1 MVEKQHDLENNPL
14 LQFHGLP
21 RFDKIEPEHVI
32 PAMKQILKEAE
43 EKLAALEKSYEPTW
57 EGLLQPLEEMGI
69 PFEYSWGPINHLLGV
84 KNSPELRKA
93 HEAVLNEVV
102 TFSLRLR
109 QNPAIYRGLKTIKN
123 GKSWDSYSPAQKR
136 VIELK
141 ILSAD
146 LAGVGLEGEER
157 KRFIEIETESSRLS
171 TDFSNHV
178 LDATKAFALDIH
190 DQPDTEG
197 WPQSLKQIATQSF
210 NISNPGLD
218 NKATPEEGPWRITL
232 DFPVFMPF
240 MQHSRKRDQ
249 REIVYH
255 AQVTR
260 ASEGKLDNKPLI
272 NKLLQLREEKARL
285 LGYQSYADLSLAS
298 KMAPDV
304 AAVETMSLE
313 LKQAAKPF
321 ADQEYQEV
329 VKLAIESGQTE
340 EIKQWDWA
348 FWSER
353 MREKRFDYTDDQLR
367 PYFQMP
373 RVLDGLFSLAQKL
386 FGITIEEEPGD
397 FPRWHPDVKLFY
409 INNEDDERLASFFLD
424 PYSRPQEK
432 RGGAWMDECMNR
444 RVIDGQIHLPVIH
457 LCCNGTPPVGDQ
469 PSLMSFREVETLFH
483 EFGHGLQGMLTTINE
498 TDVAGINGV
507 EWDAVELPSQFME
520 NWCYHKPT
528 LIGLTAHVETGESL
542 PDELF
547 EKIKA
552 SRTFQ
557 SGYQTMRQLL
567 FGLVDMKLHHQFDP
581 SGNQSVF
588 DLYFDLA
595 REFSVFSPYEQDRF
609 LCSFSHIFAG
619 GYAAGYYSYKWAEVL
634 SADVFA
640 AFEEAGLD
648 SEETVREI
656 GLKFRNTVLSLG
668 GSVHPMEVFKKF
680 RGREPSTEALLR
692 HCGFVENRP

>member
-1 MVEKQHDLENNPL
+1 MAEKQQDLEKNPL

-21 RFDKIEPEHVI
+21 RFDKITPEQVI
-32 PAMKQILKEAE
+32 PAMRQILKEAE
-43 EKLAALEKSYEPTW
+43 EKLVDLEKSYEPTW

-84 KNSPELRKA
+84 KNTPELRKA
-93 HEAVLNEVV
+93 HETVLHEVV
-102 TFSLRLR
+102 RFSLRLR
-109 QNPAIYRGLKTIKN
+109 QNPAIYKGLKTIRDS
-123 GKSWDSYSPAQKR
+123 KSWDSYSPAQQR

-157 KRFIEIETESSRLS
+157 KRFIEIETELS
-171 TDFSNHV
+171 QLGTDFSNHV
-178 LDATKAFALDIH
+178 LDATKAFALDLH
-190 DQPDTEG
+190 DKEDTEG
-197 WPQSLKQIATQSF
+197 WPQSLKQVTAQSF
-210 NISNPGLD
+210 NMSNPGLD
-218 NKATPEEGPWRITL
+218 TPATPEEGPWRVTL
-232 DFPVFMPF
+232 DFPIFMPF

-260 ASEGKLDNKPLI
+260 ASQGDLDNQPLI
-272 NKLLQLREEKARL
+272 KKLLLLREEKAGL
-285 LGYQSYADLSLAS
+285 LGFKTYAELSLAS

-304 AAVETMSLE
+304 TAVETMSAE
-313 LKQAAKPF
+313 LKQAARPY
-321 ADQEYQEV
+321 ADKDYKEV
-329 VKLAIESGQTE
+329 VKLANETGQTE
-340 EIKQWDWA
+340 EIRQWDWA

-353 MREKRFDYTDDQLR
+353 LREKQFDYTDDQLR

-373 RVLDGLFSLAQKL
+373 KVLDGLFSLAKKL
-386 FGITIEEEPGD
+386 FGITIEEESGD

-409 INNEDDERLASFFLD
+409 INGDDDERLASFFLD

-444 RVIDGQIHLPVIH
+444 RVIDGQIHLPVTH

-498 TDVAGINGV
+498 TDVAGVNGV

-528 LIGLTAHVETGESL
+528 LIGLTAHVQTGEPL
-542 PDELF
+542 PEDLF

-552 SRTFQ
+552 ARTFQ

-567 FGLVDMKLHHQFDP
+567 FGLIDLQLHHQFNPGGDR
-581 SGNQSVF
+581 SAF
-588 DLYFDLA
+588 DIYFDLA
-595 REFSVFSPYEQDRF
+595 RELSVFPPYEQDRF
-609 LCSFSHIFAG
+609 LCSFNHIFAG

-634 SADVFA
+634 SADAFA

-648 SEETVREI
+648 SEEAVRKI
-656 GLKFRNTVLSLG
+656 GENFRDTVLSLG
-668 GSVHPMEVFKKF
+668 GSLHPMEVFKKF

-692 HCGFVENRP
+692 HSGFIR